1 MNDDILVWT
10 KAKKNQKF
18 VSKGF
23 QYFRDGILSSVKY
36 LTFREKFYI
45 IKKTDRELLAKLNEK
60 QGTKAVH
67 TLDYVHKFPSRKN
80 VLTILDELHL
90 TLRDLWIGCA
100 VKEYYN
106 ERRKKMIKVIE

>member
-1 MNDDILVWT
+1 MNDDKLVWT

-18 VSKGF
+18 ISKGF
-23 QYFRDGILSSVKY
+23 QYFRDGILFSVQY

-45 IKKTDRELLAKLNEK
+45 IKKADRELLAKLNEK

-67 TLDYVHKFPSRKN
+67 ALDYVHKFPSRKST
-80 VLTILDELHL
+80 LTVLDELHL
-90 TLRDLWIGCA
+90 TLRYLWIGCA

-106 ERRKKMIKVIE
+106 ERRKKMIKVIK

>member
-23 QYFRDGILSSVKY
+23 QYFRDGILSSVKC

-67 TLDYVHKFPSRKN
+67 TLDYVHKFPSRKKE
-80 VLTILDELHL
+80 LTGLDHIHL
-90 TLRDLWIGCA
+90 YWREIEIFTSLKDFH
-100 VKEYYN
+100 K
-106 ERRKKMIKVIE
+106 ERRRSRIRVIK

>member
-10 KAKKNQKF
+10 KAEKNQKF

-45 IKKTDRELLAKLNEK
+45 IKKTDRELLTKLNEK

-90 TLRDLWIGCA
+90 TLRDLWISCA
-100 VKEYYN
+100 VKKYYD
-106 ERRKKMIKVIE
+106 ERRKKMIKVIK